1 MESSKALPT
10 GTAKGETQA
19 TILQA
24 QLNKLQ
30 VDKDR
35 MKEEGAA
42 YLAKH
47 PEIKVLMD
55 ELMASILEH
64 RPADIPK
71 FAAQFFNEKHNPQSG
86 GPPPVVFAGPSGVGK
101 GTLVGLLMKRLPTV
115 FGFSVSHTTRAPRPG
130 EVDGQH
136 YHFVDKSAMEFSI
149 HNGDFIEY
157 ANVHTNIY
165 GTSYKAVTSVR
176 STGKI
181 CILDIDIQGVRN
193 VKKSDLD
200 CRYMFIAPPSFEALE
215 ERLRGRATESE
226 DKIKLRLEAAEAEIH
241 YGKTP
246 GNFDAII
253 VNADLETAYSEVV
266 SYLRMWYP
274 DQMGAD

>member
-1 MESSKALPT
+1 MDTSKPAPI

-19 TILQA
+19 SILQA
-24 QLNKLQ
+24 ELNKLQ
-30 VDKDR
+30 ADKSR

-42 YLAKH
+42 YIAKH

-55 ELMASILEH
+55 ELMAAILEN
-64 RPADIPK
+64 RPTDVPK
-71 FAAQFFNEKHNPQSG
+71 FAAQFFKTKHNPHCG
-86 GPPPVVFAGPSGVGK
+86 GPSPVVFAGPSGVGK
-101 GTLVGLLMKRLPTV
+101 GTIVGLLMKRMPTV

-136 YHFVDKSAMEFSI
+136 YHFVEKSAMEYAI
-149 HNGDFIEY
+149 HNGEFIEH

-165 GTSYKAVTSVR
+165 GTSYKAVSSVR

-181 CILDIDIQGVRN
+181 CILDIDIQGVKN

-200 CRYMFIAPPSFEALE
+200 CRFLFIAPPSFEVLE
-215 ERLRGRATESE
+215 SRLRGRATEAE
-226 DKIKLRLEAAEAEIH
+226 DKIKVRLEAAEAELA

-246 GNFDAII
+246 GNFDALV
-253 VNADLETAYSEVV
+253 VNGELEAAYAEVV
-266 SYLRMWYP
+266 SYLSLWYP
-274 DQMGAD
+274 DQMGTV